1 MDTAYVETVRLL
13 LAATPEVFRAPC
25 FPLKGG
31 TALNL
36 FVHPLPGRMRFS
48 REPGFHLGLTSLSPL
63 GCLSVRV
70 I

>member
-1 MDTAYVETVRLL
+1 MEKAYVEIVRLL

-25 FPLKGG
+25 FALKGG

-36 FVHPLPGRMRFS
+36 FVQEMLRFTMTRILAFS
-48 REPGFHLGLTSLSPL
+48 RCVLRDE
-63 GCLSVRV
+63 